1 MIHIIKGRQRK
12 GKTTLLVGK
21 VVNLVEHGRAQPGE
35 PVYKYKTSQIYS
47 NLRLFRPDGTE
58 LADYH
63 YMKNREIRQFVK
75 TMVEN
80 GLNHIIIIVDE
91 IDRVFPHRFWN
102 SKEQTEALLGL
113 WQDEK
118 LFVEFFGTAHIGK
131 GIDLIIRES
140 MQFEYIVSRK
150 GVNKRSNTLEY
161 TVINIL
167 DRRIYAGVMYHVK
180 LIQSLFK
187 TRLPIW

>member
-21 VVNLVEHGRAQPGE
+21 VLDLNIHGRAQPGE
-35 PVYKYKTSQIYS
+35 PVYKYPLSSIYS
-47 NLRLFRPDGTE
+47 NLRLYRPDGSE
-58 LADYH
+58 LPEYH
-63 YMKNREIRQFVK
+63 YMKNKEIRQFVK
-75 TMVEN
+75 TMVED
-80 GLNHIIIIVDE
+80 GLHHIIIIVDE

-140 MQFEYIVSRK
+140 MQFEYIVLELNRK
-150 GVNKRSNTLEY
+150 ANRLYYK
-161 TVINIL
+161 VINIL
-167 DRRIYAGVMYHVK
+167 DRRVYDGTMYNLK
-180 LIQSLFK
+180 LVQSLFK
-187 TRLPIW
+187 TRLPIC